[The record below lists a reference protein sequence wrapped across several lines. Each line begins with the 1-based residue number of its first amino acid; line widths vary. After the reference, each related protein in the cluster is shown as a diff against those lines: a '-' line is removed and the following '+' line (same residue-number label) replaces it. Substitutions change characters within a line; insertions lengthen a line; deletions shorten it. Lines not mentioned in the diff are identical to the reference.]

1 MEAKPVKKY
10 PLLIYNS
17 LTRKK
22 EPFIP
27 LQPGMVGMYVCGPT
41 VYGEPHLGHA
51 RSAITFDSIFRYLTF
66 LGYKVRYV
74 RNITDVGHLEDE
86 LNGLGEDKILRRAR
100 TEQLEPM
107 EVAQHYTNLY
117 RETMR
122 RLGVRPPSIEP
133 VASGHIPE
141 QIAIISRIIERGFA
155 YVANGSVY
163 FDVHRYAGEY
173 PYGELSGRTVGGQLT
188 ATRELE
194 GTDGK
199 KNFEDFALWKKAD
212 PIHIMQWDSPWGRG
226 FPGWHIE
233 CTAMSLK
240 YLGLPFDI
248 HGGGMDLKFP
258 HHEAEIAQ
266 AKAAFGKAPVNYWIH
281 NNMVTLE
288 GQKMSKSKGNFISLP
303 QLFSGEHSLLENS
316 YDPLTV
322 RMFILQ
328 SHHGGELDFSNKGL
342 KAAESALERLNNY
355 LKTLDR
361 MEMLPLGEPDKSL
374 DMQVEFQ
381 CDACYTAMGDD
392 FNTAKAI
399 AVLFTLGKALQWIGT
414 NFTRIPLQSETWQ
427 LALHTFRGFMEHV
440 LGIADGNSTVDVDTD
455 LTRELLNLLADIR
468 TKARAER
475 NFALSDDIRDRLGK
489 LGLTTYD
496 IASTELTSKQE
507 NNHGNIS

>member
-1 MEAKPVKKY
+1 METKPVKKY
-10 PLLIYNS
+10 PLVVYNS

-22 EPFIP
+22 ESFIP
-27 LQPGMVGMYVCGPT
+27 LHPGAVGMYVCGPT

-86 LNGLGEDKILRRAR
+86 LNGLGEDKILRKARA
-100 TEQLEPM
+100 EQLEPM

-117 RETMR
+117 RETMCG
-122 RLGVRPPSIEP
+122 LGVRPPSIEP

-141 QIAIISRIIERGFA
+141 QITIISRIIERGLA

-163 FDVHRYAGEY
+163 FDVHRYAKEY
-173 PYGELSGRTVGGQLT
+173 PYGELSGRAVGDQLT

-199 KNFEDFALWKKAD
+199 KNPEDFALWKKAE

-303 QLFSGEHSLLENS
+303 QLFSGEHPLLEKA

-328 SHHGGELDFSNKGL
+328 SHHGSELDFSNKGL
-342 KAAESALERLNNY
+342 MAAESALARVNDY

-361 MEMLPLGEPDKSL
+361 MEVFPLGEPDMSL

-381 CDACYTAMGDD
+381 CDACYAAMGDD
-392 FNTAKAI
+392 FNTAKVI

-414 NFTRIPLQSETWQ
+414 NFTRIPLQPETWQ

-440 LGIADGNSTVDVDTD
+440 LGIADRKSTVDVD
-455 LTRELLNLLADIR
+455 LTKELLNLLGDIR
-468 TKARAER
+468 TKARVER
-475 NFALSDDIRDRLGK
+475 NFALSDEIRDRLSK
-489 LGLTTYD
+489 LGLTTND
-496 IASTELTSKQE
+496 MASTELTSKLE
-507 NNHGNIS
+507 KNHGNIS